1 MKGSTFDMT
10 DDTKTLDYLKRLTAE
25 LLETRERLRT
35 AEAVGREP
43 IAVVSMGCHY
53 PGGVSSPEE
62 LWRLVATGTDAISA
76 FPTDRGWD
84 AEDLFDPDPDRP
96 GRTYALEGGFLDR
109 AAEFDADLFGISPR
123 EAAAMDPQQRL
134 LLETAWETFERAGV
148 DPGSL
153 RSRPVGVFVGSLFV
167 AGSGGIGMTEGTEGY
182 HMTGNAASV
191 LSGRLAYVFGLEG
204 PAVTVDT
211 ACSASLV
218 AVHQAVQALRQRE
231 CDMALAGGATVM
243 TTPGVFTEFSRQR
256 GLAPDG
262 RCKAFAAAADGTG
275 FGEGAGLVLLE
286 RLSDARRN
294 GHPVLAVIRGSAV
307 NQDGASNG
315 LTAPNGPSQQRVIRQ
330 ALAAARLSADQVDA
344 VEAHGTGTGL
354 GDPVE
359 AQALLATYGQDRPA
373 DRPLW
378 LGSIKSNL
386 GHTQGAAG
394 IAGLIKMVM
403 AVRNGALPKTLHVD
417 EPSAH
422 VDWDTGAVRLL
433 TENREWPETGRPRR
447 AGVSSFG
454 ISGTNAHVILEQ
466 APQDDHAD
474 AGPAGPDTAPERVPW
489 VLSARGEGAL
499 RDQAERLTAELRAR
513 PELRPVDVGWSLA
526 TSRAALDQR
535 AVVWAADRDGLLA
548 GLTALAEGR
557 PAPGVVRGAVADGRL
572 AFLFSGQGSQ
582 RAGTGRELAAAHPVF
597 AEALET
603 VCGHLDPRLDRPLR
617 EVLYAAEGT
626 PEAGLLE
633 QTSYTQAALF
643 AYEVALFRLLE
654 HWGLTPDLLLGHS
667 IGELT
672 AAHVAGVLSL
682 EDACALVAARG
693 RLMQEVP
700 GAGAM
705 VSVRATEAEI
715 RPWVEERAHE
725 LSLAAVNGPDA
736 VVVSGVE
743 HAVLECAA
751 HWESEGR
758 RTKRLRVSHAFHSP
772 QMDAMLEEFGRIAER
787 LTFHPPR
794 IPIVSNVT
802 GEIAT
807 TDQLCS
813 PEYWVRHARAAVRFR
828 DGMRRLVA
836 EGVNTFLEV
845 GPSGVLTAMAQDCL
859 AEDADSAHAV
869 LVPVS
874 RRGRPEADT
883 VLAAV
888 AEAFVH
894 GVRVEWTK
902 LFADTGARRVD
913 LPTYAFQ
920 RRSYP
925 WGHTGADADVTA
937 AGLTGLGHPLLGAS
951 LALADSQG
959 LALTGRLSRRTEAWL
974 ADHVVLGT
982 ALVPGT
988 AVVEMAVRA
997 GAEVGCRRL
1006 VELTQEAPLPVPDRG
1021 AVHLQVRVG
1030 PAGEQGHRPVGV
1042 YSRPDGADADEP
1054 WVCHA
1059 RGRLAPE
1066 AATVPAGHGGTWPP
1080 PGARPVALD
1089 GFYERQAASGLG
1101 YGPVFRGLHRA
1112 WRLGDEVFAE
1122 VALPEDAR
1130 AGAARYGVHPA
1141 LLDAALHTALLDR
1154 EDGEQ
1159 PPLRIPFAW
1168 REVSFHG
1175 SGAPALRARLTPSG
1189 ADCVSLA
1196 LWDERGAPVAS
1207 VGELITR
1214 PVSADQLRPAPTHD
1228 ALFRIDWAEPVA
1240 GPAAATAAAG
1250 RCAVLGDDD
1259 LAGRLAAPAYADPGA
1274 LLAAIDAG
1282 EPVPDLAL
1290 LVCRGDGAD
1299 DARALCGRVLDEL
1312 RTWLADPRLLASRL
1326 VVVTRGAM
1334 SAAGEET
1341 TDLAAATL
1349 WGLVRSAQSE
1359 HPGRLVLV
1367 DLDGHPDS
1375 AAALP
1380 AAASGSEPQLALRSG
1395 QVRVPR
1401 LARGVERGTL
1411 LPPPGV
1417 REWRLD
1423 LAGGGTVDDLVL
1435 TPSPEA
1441 AAPLAPGQVRIAVRA
1456 AGLNFR
1462 DVVMAL
1468 GMVPDRR
1475 ALGGEVA
1482 GVVTEVGPDVT
1493 GLAPG
1498 DRVFGLAAACLGP
1511 VAVADHRTLAPMP
1524 RGWSFAQA
1532 ASVPVVFL
1540 TAYYGLVDLAGV
1552 RPGETVLVHAAAGGV
1567 GMAAV
1572 QLARHL
1578 GAEVF
1583 ATASPAKWDTVR
1595 AGGVDDEHLAS
1606 SRDSGFEER
1615 FRATSGGRGVDVVL
1629 NSLTKDLVDA
1639 SLRLLRPGG
1648 RFVEMGK
1655 TDIREP
1661 DEVAAGYD
1669 GAAYSAFD
1677 LMDAGPERIA
1687 RMLADLLALFEQG
1700 ELRPVPVTSWDV
1712 RQAPQAFRFLAQA
1725 RHIGKIVLTM
1735 PPAWDATGT
1744 VLMTGA
1750 TGAIGAQVARHLVRH
1765 HGVRHLLLAGRRG
1778 PDADGAA
1785 ELMAELTA
1793 SGATTVQAVACDVA
1807 DRAAVAQLL
1816 ASIPAEHPLSAVVHA
1831 AGVVDDGVLESMT
1844 PERID
1849 TVFRPKVDGA
1859 WNLHELTRDHE
1870 LSAFVVFSSAAGTLG
1885 TAGQANYAAAN
1896 AFLDALAGHRRS
1908 TGLPG
1913 TSLAWGPWTGNGGM
1927 AEELGRA
1934 DRERMSRSG
1943 VVGLSTEDG
1952 LALLDAA
1959 LAADRAVSLPMRL
1972 DTKALRSAAEAG
1984 ALPAL
1989 LRDLV
1994 HVPAADAGPPPAA
2007 DTLRGRVGLLAPEER
2022 RQAVL
2027 ASVCEQVA
2035 VVLGH
2040 ATPEAVDPQRS
2051 FKDLGFDSLTAV
2063 ELRNRLTSATGL
2075 TLSATLVFD
2084 YPTPV
2089 VMADHID
2096 EVLLAELGAPAD
2108 PFLARLDD
2116 WAAGLAATE
2125 LDDTERERV
2134 AARLRLLAAQWG
2146 DGADARYG
2154 GDGGTGGT
2162 TVADELDSA
2171 DDDELIDFIGKELGI
2186 S

>member
-1 MKGSTFDMT
+1 MT

-35 AEAVGREP
+35 AEAAGREA

-84 AEDLFDPDPDRP
+84 AEDLYDPDPDRP
-96 GRTYALEGGFLDR
+96 GRTYTLEGGFLDR

-123 EAAAMDPQQRL
+123 EATAMDPQQRL
-134 LLETAWETFERAGV
+134 LLETAWETFERAGM

-167 AGSGGIGMTEGTEGY
+167 AGRGGVGLTEGTEGY

-231 CDMALAGGATVM
+231 CDLALAGGATVM

-262 RCKAFAAAADGTG
+262 RCKAFADGADGTG

-359 AQALLATYGQDRPA
+359 AQALLATYGQDRPE

-403 AVRNGALPKTLHVD
+403 AVRHGALPKTLHVD
-417 EPSAH
+417 APSSH
-422 VDWDTGAVRLL
+422 VDWDFGAVRLL
-433 TENREWPETGRPRR
+433 TENRDWPETGRPRR

-466 APQDDHAD
+466 APSDDPAD
-474 AGPAGPDTAPERVPW
+474 ADRADPVTAPERVPW
-489 VLSARGEGAL
+489 VVSARTEEAL
-499 RDQAERLTAELRAR
+499 RGQAVRLLTEVRAR

-548 GLTALAEGR
+548 GLGALAEGR

-582 RAGTGRELAAAHPVF
+582 RVGMGRELAAAYPVF

-603 VCGHLDPRLDRPLR
+603 VCGHLDPQLDRPLR

-633 QTSYTQAALF
+633 RTSFTQAALF
-643 AYEVALFRLLE
+643 AYEVALFHLLK

-693 RLMQEVP
+693 RLMQELP

-705 VSVRATEAEI
+705 VSVRATEAEV

-725 LSLAAVNGPDA
+725 LSVAAVNGPES
-736 VVVSGVE
+736 VVVSGAE
-743 HAVLECAA
+743 HAVLECAE
-751 HWESEGR
+751 HWENEGR

-772 QMDAMLEEFGRIAER
+772 QMDGMLEEFGRVAEN

-802 GEIAT
+802 GEVAT
-807 TDQLCS
+807 ADQLCS
-813 PEYWVRHARAAVRFR
+813 PEYWVRHARAAVRFH
-828 DGMRRLVA
+828 DGMRQLVA
-836 EGVNTFLEV
+836 EGVSTFLEV

-859 AEDADSAHAV
+859 AEEPEGAGAV
-869 LVPVS
+869 PVAVS

-894 GVRVEWTK
+894 GVRVEWTR

-925 WGHTGADADVTA
+925 WGQEGAAAEVTA

-951 LALADSQG
+951 LDLADSQG
-959 LALTGRLSRRTEAWL
+959 LALTGRLSRRTATWL
-974 ADHVVLGT
+974 ADHVVLG
-982 ALVPGT
+982 AELVPGT
-988 AVVEMAVRA
+988 AVVEMVVRA
-997 GAEVGCRRL
+997 GGEVGCRRL
-1006 VELTQEAPLPVPDRG
+1006 VELTQEAPLAVPDRG
-1021 AVHLQVRVG
+1021 TVHLQVRVG

-1042 YSRPDGADADEP
+1042 YSRLDGADGDEP

-1059 RGRLAPE
+1059 RGVLAPE
-1066 AATVPAGHGGTWPP
+1066 AATVPAGHGEAWPP
-1080 PGARPVALD
+1080 PGAQPIALD
-1089 GFYERQAASGLG
+1089 GFYERQAASGLD
-1101 YGPVFRGLHRA
+1101 YGPVFQGLRQA

-1122 VALPEDAR
+1122 VALPEEAR
-1130 AGAARYGVHPA
+1130 AGAAGYGVHPA
-1141 LLDAALHTALLDR
+1141 LLDAALHTALLDG
-1154 EDGEQ
+1154 EDAERAQ
-1159 PPLRIPFAW
+1159 LRVPFAW
-1168 REVSFHG
+1168 REVSFHS
-1175 SGAPALRARLTPSG
+1175 SGQPTLRARLTPSG
-1189 ADCVSLA
+1189 PDSVSLA
-1196 LWDERGAPVAS
+1196 LWDGRGTPVAS
-1207 VGELITR
+1207 VGQLITR
-1214 PVSADQLRPAPTHD
+1214 PVSADQLRAAPTHD
-1228 ALFRIDWAEPVA
+1228 SLFHVDWAEI
-1240 GPAAATAAAG
+1240 TAAPATSAG
-1250 RCAVLGDDD
+1250 AARCVVLGDDD
-1259 LAGRLAAPAYADPGA
+1259 LAGLLAAPAFADPGA
-1274 LLAAIDAG
+1274 LITAIDSG
-1282 EPVPDLAL
+1282 EPVPDLVL
-1290 LVCRGDGAD
+1290 FPCRGDGVG
-1299 DARALCGRVLDEL
+1299 DARALCGRVLDVL
-1312 RTWLADPRLLASRL
+1312 RTWLADTRLLASRL
-1326 VVVTRGAM
+1326 VVVTRGAVP
-1334 SAAGEET
+1334 AAEEET
-1341 TDLAAATL
+1341 TDLAAATV

-1359 HPGRLVLV
+1359 NPGRLVLV
-1367 DLDGHPDS
+1367 DLDAHPGS
-1375 AAALP
+1375 TAALP
-1380 AAASGSEPQLALRSG
+1380 AVASGSEPQLALRSG
-1395 QVRVPR
+1395 RVLVPR
-1401 LARGVERGTL
+1401 LARGVAEGTL
-1411 LPPPGV
+1411 VPPPGV

-1441 AAPLAPGQVRIAVRA
+1441 AAPLAPGQVRVAVRA

-1511 VAVADHRTLAPMP
+1511 VAVADHRTLAPIP
-1524 RGWSFAQA
+1524 RGWSFTQA

-1595 AGGVDDEHLAS
+1595 AEGIDDEHLAS

-1629 NSLTKDLVDA
+1629 NSLTKELVDA
-1639 SLRLLRPGG
+1639 SLRLVRPGG

-1655 TDIREP
+1655 TDIRES
-1661 DEVAAGYD
+1661 DEVATGYD
-1669 GAAYSAFD
+1669 GVAYSAFD

-1687 RMLADLLALFEQG
+1687 RMLAELLALFEQG
-1700 ELRPVPVTSWDV
+1700 ELRPIPVTSWDV
-1712 RQAPQAFRFLAQA
+1712 RQAPAAFRFLAQA
-1725 RHIGKIVLTM
+1725 RHIGKIVLTV
-1735 PPAWDATGT
+1735 PPAWDSTGT

-1750 TGAIGAQVARHLVRH
+1750 TGAIGAEVARHLVRS
-1765 HGVRHLLLAGRRG
+1765 HGVRHLVLAGRRG

-1785 ELMAELTA
+1785 ELTAELTA
-1793 SGATTVQAVACDVA
+1793 SGATTVRIVACDVS
-1807 DRAAVAQLL
+1807 DRAAVAELL
-1816 ASIPAEHPLSAVVHA
+1816 ASIPDERPLNAVVHA

-1844 PERID
+1844 PERVD
-1849 TVFRPKVDGA
+1849 AVFRPKVDGA
-1859 WNLHELTRDHE
+1859 WNLHELTRDRE

-1908 TGLPG
+1908 AGLPG
-1913 TSLAWGPWTGNGGM
+1913 TSLAWGLWDTNGGGM
-1927 AEELGRA
+1927 AAELGQA
-1934 DRERMSRSG
+1934 DLDRMGRSG

-1972 DTKALRSAAEAG
+1972 ETRALRSAAEDG
-1984 ALPAL
+1984 SLPAL

-1994 HVPAADAGPPPAA
+1994 RVPVAAAGPPAVA
-2007 DTLRGRVGLLAPEER
+2007 DGLRGRVGLLAPEER
-2022 RQAVL
+2022 HQAVL
-2027 ASVCEQVA
+2027 ELVCGQVA

-2040 ATPEAVDPQRS
+2040 ATAEAVDPQRS

-2089 VMADHID
+2089 VMTDHI
-2096 EVLLAELGAPAD
+2096 EAVLLAELGAPAD

-2116 WAAGLAATE
+2116 WAEGLAATE

-2134 AARLRLLAAQWG
+2134 AARLRLLAARWG
-2146 DGADARYG
+2146 DGAGAQSSGAD
-2154 GDGGTGGT
+2154 GT

-2171 DDDELIDFIGKELGI
+2171 NDDELIDFIGKELGI